1 MSNYQILYIIIKKLL
16 IFIKTKTFFAE
27 GIGQFLKSSD
37 LRMIA
42 FSTSLF
48 QTKISYLLYYLLPT
62 ILVICPNI
70 FEASVQNQYESEE
83 LRIGGIFDQD
93 QYQLDTLQ
101 VRYDYYVL
109 FLYYTYLMNN
119 NKQLLTIISNTFK
132 R

>member
-1 MSNYQILYIIIKKLL
+1 MCIV
-16 IFIKTKTFFAE
+16 
-27 GIGQFLKSSD
+27 QFLKSSD

-48 QTKISYLLYYLLPT
+48 QTKISYLLYYLWPT

-109 FLYYTYLMNN
+109 FYILPTVFNE
-119 NKQLLTIISNTFK
+119 
-132 R
+132 

>member
-1 MSNYQILYIIIKKLL
+1 MLKAGRDMYVHCAVSKILRS
-16 IFIKTKTFFAE
+16 
-27 GIGQFLKSSD
+27 QNV
-37 LRMIA
+37 IA

-48 QTKISYLLYYLLPT
+48 QTKISYLLYYLWPT

-109 FLYYTYLMNN
+109 FYILY
-119 NKQLLTIISNTFK
+119 LLNE
-132 R
+132 

>member
-27 GIGQFLKSSD
+27 GREVYVLMCTVQFLKSFD

-48 QTKISYLLYYLLPT
+48 QTKISYLLYYLWPT

-101 VRYDYYVL
+101 VRYDY
-109 FLYYTYLMNN
+109 
-119 NKQLLTIISNTFK
+119 
-132 R
+132 

>member
-27 GIGQFLKSSD
+27 GIVQFLKSFD

-109 FLYYTYLMNN
+109 FYILPT
-119 NKQLLTIISNTFK
+119 
-132 R
+132 